1 MARPPGN
8 KNLSKDVQEAIVRG
22 RINRMTNKQPAQQ
35 FQVTVQAVGQVWKR
49 YMINKQVVVAPHPG
63 RPVSTTRNMD
73 RNIVRSSREDPR
85 RNSTD
90 IFKAVNS
97 PIEPA
102 PSRRTIRRRLNAH
115 GLFGRRPVKKP
126 FISKKNQKARV
137 AWAKAHLH
145 WGRKEWAKHVW
156 SDESKFNLFGSDG
169 TKWVRR
175 PIGTRYSPKYQVA
188 TVKHG
193 GGNCMVWECFS
204 ETAMGPLRRVNGI
217 MDRYQYEDILENT
230 MRPWTLRNVGRAFV
244 FQQDNDPKHTSLHVR
259 SWFQRRRVD
268 VLDWPSQSPDLNPIE
283 HLWEELER
291 HLAGVRASNA
301 DEKFAQLCL
310 ESYPIVRRPCASGL
324 DATQMPSGHQ
334 RERLCYEVLNNF

>member
-1 MARPPGN
+1 
-8 KNLSKDVQEAIVRG
+8 
-22 RINRMTNKQPAQQ
+22 
-35 FQVTVQAVGQVWKR
+35 
-49 YMINKQVVVAPHPG
+49 
-63 RPVSTTRNMD
+63 MD

-102 PSRRTIRRRLNAH
+102 LSRRTIRKRLNAH

-126 FISKKNQKARV
+126 FISKKNQKASV
-137 AWAKAHLH
+137 AWAKAHLNR
-145 WGRKEWAKHVW
+145 GRKEWAKHVW
-156 SDESKFNLFGSDG
+156 NDESKFNLFRSDG

-193 GGNCMVWECFS
+193 GGNCMVWGCFS

-217 MDRYQYEDILENT
+217 MDRYQYEDILERT
-230 MRPWTLRNVGRAFV
+230 MRPWALRNIGRAFV

-259 SWFQRRRVD
+259 SWFQHRRVD
-268 VLDWPSQSPDLNPIE
+268 VLDWPSQSPDLNLIE
-283 HLWEELER
+283 HLWEELEKQ
-291 HLAGVRASNA
+291 LAGVRASNA
-301 DEKFAQLCL
+301 DEKFAQLEAAWKAIRL
-310 ESYPIVRRPCASGL
+310 SVVHSLLDSMPRRCQAVI
-324 DATQMPSGHQ
+324 DAKGFATK
-334 RERLCYEVLNNF
+334 Y